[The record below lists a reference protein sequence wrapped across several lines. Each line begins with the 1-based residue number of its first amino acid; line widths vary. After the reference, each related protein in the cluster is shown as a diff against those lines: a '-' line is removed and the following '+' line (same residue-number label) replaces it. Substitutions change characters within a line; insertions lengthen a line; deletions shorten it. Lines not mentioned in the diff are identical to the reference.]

1 MPMNSDKSAPIKTD
15 LNVIPEVL
23 VSTASDEV
31 LLNIEV
37 SKFPH
42 SEIVDADPPPSLS
55 AVHLISYVNSSGF
68 IVVSFISLH
77 RNLIYVDTRRYYLP

>member
-1 MPMNSDKSAPIKTD
+1 MPINSDKSAPIKMD

-31 LLNIEV
+31 LLHIVV
-37 SKFPH
+37 SKSPH
-42 SEIVDADPPPSLS
+42 FEMVDTDPPPSLT
-55 AVHLISYVNSSGF
+55 AVYLISYVDSSGF

-77 RNLIYVDTRRYYLP
+77 RNLIYVDTRRDYLP